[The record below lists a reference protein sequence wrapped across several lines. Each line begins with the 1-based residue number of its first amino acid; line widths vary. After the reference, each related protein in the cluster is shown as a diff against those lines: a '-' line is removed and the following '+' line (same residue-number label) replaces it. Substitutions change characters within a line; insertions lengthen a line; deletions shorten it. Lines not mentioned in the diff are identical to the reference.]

1 MEIWSRMVE
10 CKQQVDN
17 FKKFEYFF
25 IYELIRFKMSEIQMN
40 ETEENAYLAVS
51 EGMPIKNLER
61 SNREWVS
68 EIFHLKKLEYC
79 RRFPMKHSGTW
90 HFQQ

>member
-25 IYELIRFKMSEIQMN
+25 IYEL
-40 ETEENAYLAVS
+40 
-51 EGMPIKNLER
+51 
-61 SNREWVS
+61 
-68 EIFHLKKLEYC
+68 KKI
-79 RRFPMKHSGTW
+79 
-90 HFQQ
+90 